1 MDSAES
7 AVVFINFDFFYNFF
21 LYFKAQFS
29 DYICLLMTEP
39 IAFGAIHFSFE
50 NIIFSYLWSN
60 SSTQQPIR
68 VTQIAFSF
76 IDLQNINLLNLKT

>member
-50 NIIFSYLWSN
+50 NIIFSYL
-60 SSTQQPIR
+60 
-68 VTQIAFSF
+68 
-76 IDLQNINLLNLKT
+76 